1 MPNRGSQILESVEFL
16 QRMGAGERERR
27 AAIRDLYPQLLQQ
40 VRSSCRKG
48 GLYRP
53 ADADDVLQDVCV
65 VILTKWQTFHG
76 ENNLW
81 GWISTII
88 KHRVVDVHR
97 RGIRL
102 VSVDQTRQ
110 VEGDPPTQLIERI
123 STPDPVL
130 EDCVARVLN
139 QLNSEG
145 PPRAGSIRTME
156 LIEFIVDHG
165 TDTAAL
171 AEFLKCSDSAAK
183 ERKRYALQKFRELCA
198 QFCESENCAAA

>member
-27 AAIRDLYPQLLQQ
+27 AAIRDLYPQLLHQ

-65 VILTKWQTFHG
+65 VILTKWQTF
-76 ENNLW
+76 
-81 GWISTII
+81 
-88 KHRVVDVHR
+88 
-97 RGIRL
+97 L